1 MGEIVFLGE
10 ISCPSG
16 ELVIVDGGTLG
27 MWSGRRSPGELDPR
41 GLGID
46 DPQLIADISG
56 SVDYV
61 VVGPD
66 AGNAAASFARRPTPY
81 HYDIPASRAA
91 EWADQFAQ
99 HCHAHGWNASVQTE
113 AVQVPHRE
121 RAHRCAVERLAGFRV
136 FGLPAVAIDGLPTTA
151 AVRVEARR
159 SDGPWHGWSEM
170 TVRVRDTPVAATTD
184 VGSVGVDAA
193 RLAFADAD
201 ALTHWH
207 HDEPL
212 DGLADVAFWG
222 GTAAATAAA
231 EFSADRLTK
240 AGDEGSYGWTN
251 LPIRSALQRARTIE
265 VWKNAEPSRRMALDF
280 RPHSH
285 HWQVMQQVRAS
296 DNETGSVTIGDAQI
310 LFAMTSWGDGVFPV
324 HADRDA
330 AGDLVS
336 LRVTLTE
343 Q

>member
-1 MGEIVFLGE
+1 MGEIVFLGGV
-10 ISCPSG
+10 SCPSG
-16 ELVIVDGGTLG
+16 ELVIVDGGILG
-27 MWSGRRSPGELDPR
+27 MWSGPRPPNELDPR

-46 DPQLIADISG
+46 DPQLRADISG
-56 SVDYV
+56 AVDYV

-66 AGNAAASFARRPTPY
+66 AVPAAASFPRRPTRY
-81 HYDIPASRAA
+81 HYDIPASRTT
-91 EWADQFAQ
+91 EWEALFAQ
-99 HCHAHGWNASVQTE
+99 HCHAHGWNASVQPE
-113 AVQVPHRE
+113 AAQVPHRE
-121 RAHRCAVERLAGFRV
+121 RAHRCAVERLAGFQV
-136 FGLPAVAIDGLPTTA
+136 FGLPAVAVDGLPTTA
-151 AVRVEARR
+151 SVRVEARR

-170 TVRVRDTPVAATTD
+170 ILRVRDTPVATTAD

-201 ALTHWH
+201 ALTRWR

-222 GTAAATAAA
+222 AAAGAAAA
-231 EFSADRLTK
+231 EFSAHPLAA

-251 LPIRSALQRARTIE
+251 LPVRSALRRAMTIE
-265 VWKNAEPSRRMALDF
+265 AWKNAEPSRRMALDF

-296 DNETGSVTIGDAQI
+296 DNETGTITIDDAQI
-310 LFAMTSWGDGVFPV
+310 LFAMTSWGDGVFPAY
-324 HADRDA
+324 ADRDA

-336 LRVTLTE
+336 LRITLAE
-343 Q
+343 H